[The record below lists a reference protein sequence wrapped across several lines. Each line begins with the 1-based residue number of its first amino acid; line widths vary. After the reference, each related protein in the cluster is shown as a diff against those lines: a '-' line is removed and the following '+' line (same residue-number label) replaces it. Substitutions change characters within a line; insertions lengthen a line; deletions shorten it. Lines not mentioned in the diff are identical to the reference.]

1 MYHFVMPEHTLLG
14 KRSLGGLP
22 VYHLSQ
28 ALESESNVSVHVTC
42 IVTMESESIV
52 SVHVTCIVAMERESI
67 VSVHVK

>member
-1 MYHFVMPEHTLLG
+1 MMPEHTLLG

-42 IVTMESESIV
+42 SIVAMESESIV
-52 SVHVTCIVAMERESI
+52 SVHV
-67 VSVHVK
+67 K